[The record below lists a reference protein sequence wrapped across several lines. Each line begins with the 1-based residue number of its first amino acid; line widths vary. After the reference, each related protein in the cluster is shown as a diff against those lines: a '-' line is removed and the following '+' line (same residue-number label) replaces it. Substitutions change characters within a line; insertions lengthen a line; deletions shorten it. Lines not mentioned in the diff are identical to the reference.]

1 MVNGRSPL
9 LTRDSTGTWQA
20 LGGRLRGDLVRPA
33 DPGYEFA
40 KQLQGWQYDSVQPQG
55 IAYCQHADDVRTCL
69 EFAQHNGIAAHVR
82 SGGHSM
88 GGWSTGEG
96 LVIDLS
102 RLNQVS
108 VGESTVRLG
117 AGTRSLE
124 ALDALKA
131 RNTQIVTGTFPTVG
145 AGGFLTGGGL
155 GWQTRKFGV
164 GSDRIVAATVMLA
177 DGRVVRCS
185 ATEEPDLYW
194 AVRGGGGGNF
204 GIVLDF
210 EVLPIDAP
218 LLVAYETIWRIDD
231 APAVLAAWQQWCVEG
246 PNELGSSLVVLPP
259 FGPDG
264 TPIVKAWGVFLGT
277 KADMD
282 KELDRLAELA
292 GATPINRT
300 VQDPAP
306 YSETMHECLCEGKT
320 VDECQRAGHNP
331 VAKGHRHPFTVQ
343 SYHLTNRAVTLS
355 EAQEMLTAWDGG
367 INRERYLLCI
377 AVGGVANEVGR
388 TETAYVH
395 RDAQFLMGYQIALRD
410 KPPAADAIAEITA
423 WSDHGDTLLEPL
435 ACGSYINFPS
445 TRATED
451 WGRRHYGENFAR
463 LTEIKRQYDPEG
475 FFRHARSIPSGK

>member
-1 MVNGRSPL
+1 M
-9 LTRDSTGTWQA
+9 WQT
-20 LGGRLRGDLVRPA
+20 LDGRLRGDLVRPA

-40 KQLQGWQYDSVQPQG
+40 RQLQNWQYDAVQPQG
-55 IAYCQHADDVRTCL
+55 IAYCRDAADVRTCL
-69 EFAQHNGIAAHVR
+69 EFARHNGIAAHVR

-96 LVIDLS
+96 LIVDVS
-102 RLNQVS
+102 RLNAVE
-108 VGESTVRLG
+108 VGDTVRLG
-117 AGTRSLE
+117 AGVRSLE
-124 ALDALKA
+124 ALDALKGSG
-131 RNTQIVTGTFPTVG
+131 RQIVTGTFPTVA
-145 AGGFLTGGGL
+145 AGGFLSGGGL

-164 GSDRIVAATVMLA
+164 GSDRIVSARVMLA
-177 DGRVVRCS
+177 DGRLVTCS
-185 ATEEPDLYW
+185 AEREPDLYW

-204 GIVLDF
+204 GVVLDF
-210 EVLPIDAP
+210 EVRPIDAP

-246 PNELGSSLVVLPP
+246 PQELGSSLVVLPP

-264 TPIVKAWGVFLGT
+264 TPIVKAWGVFLGSRP
-277 KADMD
+277 DMD

-292 GATPINRT
+292 GVTPIARSA
-300 VQDPAP
+300 QDPAP
-306 YSETMHECLCEGKT
+306 YSEAMHQCLCEDKT
-320 VDECQRAGHNP
+320 VDECQRTGQNP

-343 SYHLTNRAVTLS
+343 SYHLTNRAVTPA
-355 EAQEMLTAWDGG
+355 EATQLLTAWDGG

-377 AVGGVANEVGR
+377 AVGGAANEVDR

-410 KPPAADAIAEITA
+410 KPPAPADIAEVTA

-445 TRATED
+445 TRPTGD
-451 WGRRHYGENFAR
+451 WGPRNYGENWTR